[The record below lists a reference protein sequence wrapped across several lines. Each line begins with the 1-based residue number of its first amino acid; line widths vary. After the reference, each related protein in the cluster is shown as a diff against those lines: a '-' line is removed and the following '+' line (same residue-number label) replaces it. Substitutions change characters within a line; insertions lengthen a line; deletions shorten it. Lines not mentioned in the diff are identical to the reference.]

1 MALKRT
7 LLLMTTLI
15 LLTTSIALLG
25 CGGTNGGGTTEGG
38 TTGGGTATGNAPT
51 YDLNEPVS
59 FGGATFTF
67 TGVEELNSIPVAFED
82 GEVYEP
88 DNGSYLVV
96 YFDFQGKAGN
106 EVMGVDSA
114 IFRLKDGQ
122 GSEYAMDTDLA
133 NYEMSALALDKDLA
147 NSSMLMWSNAEL
159 KHTLLVFDVD
169 SGSSG
174 YTLNLIESTPQG
186 IETAATVDLGV

>member
-1 MALKRT
+1 MTSKRVLLITAALV
-7 LLLMTTLI
+7 LLAAATV
-15 LLTTSIALLG
+15 AAG
-25 CGGTNGGGTTEGG
+25 CAGTNGGGTTGG
-38 TTGGGTATGNAPT
+38 TTTGNAPT

-67 TGVEELNSIPVAFED
+67 TGVEELNSIPVAFEK

-88 DNGSYLVV
+88 DNGSYLVA

-106 EVMGVDSA
+106 EVMGVDNA

-122 GSEYAMDTDLA
+122 GNEYAMDTDLA